1 MVQFYVLS
9 VLANLAAGMLVSAG
23 MLESKFAWL
32 EGLESATASSR
43 FRIGV
48 GAFVIGVLKILSVM
62 NGDVPV
68 VGDLLP
74 AAAGLVLGGAL
85 VVERYGERTD
95 VKSPALER
103 FSGIMENYRNTIGIA
118 GIAISVIHFLFPRV
132 LFL

>member
-9 VLANLAAGMLVSAG
+9 VLVNLAAGMLVSAG
-23 MLESKFAWL
+23 MLESKFTWL

-103 FSGIMENYRNTIGIA
+103 FSGFMENYRNTIGIA